1 MMKDIPLTFM
11 AVSERSALKPK
22 FWLRDT
28 NQVLSMTQNIRD
40 TTAVL
45 DASVNS
51 KLWHLRLGHMSEKRM
66 KILLSKG
73 KLPALKLVESNICED
88 CIRRK
93 QKKVSF
99 VKVGKALKPEKLDLV
114 HTDLWGPSPVAS
126 LGRLQYYITFI
137 DDSSRKVWVY
147 LLKPKSDVFEVFK
160 KWKAMVETETC
171 LKLKCL
177 RSNNGGEY
185 EDGSF
190 KQFCAVNGIEWRK
203 LF

>member
-126 LGRLQYYITFI
+126 LGRLQYYH
-137 DDSSRKVWVY
+137 
-147 LLKPKSDVFEVFK
+147 
-160 KWKAMVETETC
+160 
-171 LKLKCL
+171 
-177 RSNNGGEY
+177 
-185 EDGSF
+185 
-190 KQFCAVNGIEWRK
+190 
-203 LF
+203 